1 MNRTCKQCGVAGE
14 YVAEASGMK
23 QKGFNGYTC
32 YACYLEDQRAWRGTE
47 LGRLEAN
54 TASVNARARKHLK
67 GATDRPKGGHVA
79 PK

>member
-1 MNRTCKQCGVAGE
+1 MERTCKLCRVVGE
-14 YVAEASGMK
+14 YAPLARGMK
-23 QKGFNGYTC
+23 GKGFNGYTC

-54 TASVNARARKHLK
+54 SASVNARARKRLK
-67 GATDRPKGGHVA
+67 GVTDTLKGGHVA